1 MTYLDTNIIIYL
13 LEKHDIYSELVA
25 QTLEELSENNG
36 SFITSTITITEFLA
50 GTTSSDLS
58 TLHRIPKLTFILLEE
73 EVAVTIRSSIKSS
86 QTLSPS
92 DSYKFGSNL
101 SNNAIPSYPL
111 SSFSA
116 SLAATHRLINRHKQ
130 YERSRIRLLFVLFVL
145 VTYKVADS
153 KLKEFFAGLSAV

>member
-73 EVAVTIRSSIKSS
+73 EVAEQAALLQRKNKLQIGDAIHLATALSQNTDLFFSNDKELNKVVSDFITIR
-86 QTLSPS
+86 QL
-92 DSYKFGSNL
+92 
-101 SNNAIPSYPL
+101 
-111 SSFSA
+111 
-116 SLAATHRLINRHKQ
+116 
-130 YERSRIRLLFVLFVL
+130 
-145 VTYKVADS
+145 
-153 KLKEFFAGLSAV
+153 